1 MFELYRGQRL
11 ARGEPIPAAHMPFA
25 DSMLEIDFAELS
37 DVGRVR
43 LGNEDYLGHVAP
55 DTSEQARNHG
65 WLFALADGVGG
76 QEKGE
81 VASRTAVETVL
92 EGFREAARGSP
103 LNSLLQS
110 LVRKANTRVLDAGM
124 SSGMATTLVACAL
137 RYDRAVI
144 AHVGD
149 SRCYLVRQ
157 KAAVVLTRDHTIA
170 NEHARL
176 GLMSSEDVAEAETRH
191 ILSRSLGTELSELSS
206 WVRRLCTSVM
216 NQGGD
221 WRSAIDALRPHTR
234 RIWRSMSLVQRQ
246 RFVRHA
252 RAYWDVHRHRLA
264 PEVQTQLSRLRA
276 AGRLEIIA
284 GRIVAAEQGEH
295 AVTIKIVRRGQNT
308 IETCSFA
315 RLVDCTT

>member
-25 DSMLEIDFAELS
+25 YSMLEIDFAELS

-103 LNSLLQS
+103 LNNLLQS
-110 LVRKANTRVLDAGM
+110 LVRKANTRVLEAGM

-157 KAAVVLTRDHTIA
+157 KAAVMLTRDHTIA

-191 ILSRSLGTELSELSS
+191 ILSRSLGTELSVSVEVSDHQVLAGDVLLLCSDGLHGALSS
-206 WVRRLCTSVM
+206 QEIAAIVSETSDVELAARRLV
-216 NQGGD
+216 
-221 WRSAIDALRPHTR
+221 ALANEKDGSDNVTAQVVRVQNVERVGMYRGRP
-234 RIWRSMSLVQRQ
+234 
-246 RFVRHA
+246 
-252 RAYWDVHRHRLA
+252 YK
-264 PEVQTQLSRLRA
+264 LR
-276 AGRLEIIA
+276 
-284 GRIVAAEQGEH
+284 
-295 AVTIKIVRRGQNT
+295 
-308 IETCSFA
+308 
-315 RLVDCTT
+315 

>member
-43 LGNEDYLGHVAP
+43 VGNEDYLGHVAP
-55 DTSEQARNHG
+55 DTAEQARNHG

-81 VASRTAVETVL
+81 VASRTAVESVL
-92 EGFREAARGSP
+92 EGFREAVRGSP
-103 LNSLLQS
+103 LNNLLPS
-110 LVRKANTRVLDAGM
+110 LVRNANTRVLEAGM

-137 RYDRAVI
+137 RYDRAVV

-157 KAAVVLTRDHTIA
+157 KTPVMLTRDHTIA

-176 GLMSSEDVAEAETRH
+176 GLMSAEDVAEAETRH
-191 ILSRSLGTELSELSS
+191 ILSRSLGTELSVSVEVSDHQVLPGDVLLLCSDGLHGALSAQEIAAIVSETSDVEL
-206 WVRRLCTSVM
+206 VARRLV
-216 NQGGD
+216 
-221 WRSAIDALRPHTR
+221 ALANEKDGSDNVTAQVVRVQNVERVGMYRGRP
-234 RIWRSMSLVQRQ
+234 
-246 RFVRHA
+246 
-252 RAYWDVHRHRLA
+252 YK
-264 PEVQTQLSRLRA
+264 LR
-276 AGRLEIIA
+276 
-284 GRIVAAEQGEH
+284 
-295 AVTIKIVRRGQNT
+295 
-308 IETCSFA
+308 
-315 RLVDCTT
+315 